1 MAYSDAMKA
10 YLKGQGF
17 SDVEIA
23 QMEKDA
29 AAKDTSKDKPL
40 KSGTYVSTQTS
51 SRVPDDA
58 AIKDKVDEAFQQ
70 YYGRDASE
78 TELAQ
83 WAPELLAQYKD
94 KSGKSKT
101 TVKTT
106 YKNGQLIST
115 DYLTAEGAD
124 PNAWLSD
131 KLKTNLLGGNQVVSA
146 LNIPEGPSGKYFVA
160 LKEFAGNNGLRLSD
174 EAATAYANQIVA
186 GVIDENTA
194 INTVRESAA
203 NAFPSFAEKIKGG
216 INLKT
221 LADPYI
227 QSMSDILEVPA
238 TSIDLFDPK
247 IRGALSYTM
256 PDGSVGTKS
265 IYDFERELRKDP
277 RWQYTEKA
285 RKQVAGATM
294 QVLRDFGLQG

>member
-1 MAYSDAMKA
+1 MGLENWAEYGGVDPSAPA
-10 YLKGQGF
+10 TPEQ
-17 SDVEIA
+17 
-23 QMEKDA
+23 EK
-29 AAKDTSKDKPL
+29 KPL

-51 SRVPDDA
+51 SRVPDLK
-58 AIKDKVDEAFQQ
+58 AIADKIDQVFQK

-78 TELAQ
+78 TEIAQ
-83 WAPELLAQYKD
+83 WSPQLLAQYKD

-101 TVKTT
+101 TVKST

-115 DYLTAEGAD
+115 EYLTAEGAD
-124 PNAWLSD
+124 PTDWLND
-131 KLKTNLLGGNQVVSA
+131 KLKTNLLGGNQVTNA

-203 NAFPSFAEKIKGG
+203 NAFPSLADKIKGG

-256 PDGSVGTKS
+256 PDGSIGTKS

-285 RKQVAGATM
+285 RKEVAGATM

>member
-1 MAYSDAMKA
+1 MAYSEALKA
-10 YLKGQGF
+10 YLKTQGF
-17 SDVEIA
+17 TDAQIA
-23 QMEKDA
+23 AMEKDA
-29 AAKDTSKDKPL
+29 EPKSTTEKKPL
-40 KSGTYVSTQTS
+40 KSGTYTTTQTS
-51 SRVPDDA
+51 SRIPDNE
-58 AIKDKVDEAFQQ
+58 AIAEKVNDAFQK

-78 TELAQ
+78 TELAEWTPQ
-83 WAPELLAQYKD
+83 VLAQYKD

-106 YKNGQLIST
+106 YKKGQLVST
-115 DYLTAEGAD
+115 EYLTAEGAD
-124 PNAWLSD
+124 PTTWLSD
-131 KLKTNLLGGNQVVSA
+131 KLKTNLLGGNQVTNA
-146 LNIPEGPSGKYFVA
+146 LNIPEGPSGKYFIA

-174 EAATAYANQIVA
+174 DAATAYANQIVA

-203 NAFPSFAEKIKGG
+203 NAFPSLADKIKGG

-256 PDGSVGTKS
+256 PDGSIGTKS
-265 IYDFERELRKDP
+265 IYDFERELRKDS

-285 RKQVAGATM
+285 RKEVAGATM

>member
-1 MAYSDAMKA
+1 MATDMYDAMVA
-10 YLKGQGF
+10 AGLMTQA
-17 SDVEIA
+17 EA
-23 QMEKDA
+23 DA
-29 AAKDTSKDKPL
+29 ARQAAASSKTTSDKPL
-40 KSGTYVSTQTS
+40 KSGTYTSTQTS
-51 SRVPDDA
+51 SRIPDDL
-58 AIKDKVDEAFQQ
+58 AIKDKVNSVFQK

-124 PNAWLSD
+124 PTVWLED
-131 KLKTNLLGGNQVVSA
+131 KLKTNLLGGNQVTNA
-146 LNIPEGPSGKYFVA
+146 LNIPEGPSGKYFIA

-203 NAFPSFAEKIKGG
+203 NAFPSLADKIKSGV
-216 INLKT
+216 NLKT

-247 IRGALSYTM
+247 IRSALSFTM

-265 IYDFERELRKDP
+265 IYDFERDLRKDP

-285 RKQVAGATM
+285 RKEVAGATM
-294 QVLRDFGLQG
+294 QVLKDFGLQG

>member
-1 MAYSDAMKA
+1 MGLENWAEF
-10 YLKGQGF
+10 GG
-17 SDVEIA
+17 V
-23 QMEKDA
+23 
-29 AAKDTSKDKPL
+29 DTSTPATTTTTKKPL

-51 SRVPDDA
+51 SRVPDLA
-58 AIKDKVDEAFQQ
+58 AIKDKINDAFQK

-83 WAPELLAQYKD
+83 WEPELLAQYKD

-106 YKNGQLIST
+106 YKNGQLVST
-115 DYLTAEGAD
+115 DYLTAEGVD
-124 PNAWLSD
+124 PNLWLED
-131 KLKTNLLGGNQVVSA
+131 KLKTNILGGNQVVNA
-146 LNIPEGPSGKYFVA
+146 LNIPEGPSGKYFIA

-174 EAATAYANQIVA
+174 DAATAYANQIVA

-203 NAFPSFAEKIKGG
+203 NAFPSLAEKIKGG

-227 QSMSDILEVPA
+227 QSMSDLLEIPA

-247 IRGALSYTM
+247 IRSALSYTM

-265 IYDFERELRKDP
+265 IYDFERDLRKDS

-285 RKQVAGATM
+285 RKEVAGATM

>member
-1 MAYSDAMKA
+1 MGLDNWAEF
-10 YLKGQGF
+10 GG
-17 SDVEIA
+17 V
-23 QMEKDA
+23 
-29 AAKDTSKDKPL
+29 DTSTPATTTTEKKPL

-51 SRVPDDA
+51 SRLPDPA
-58 AIKDKVDEAFQQ
+58 AIQDKINDAFQK

-106 YKNGQLIST
+106 YKNGQLVST
-115 DYLTAEGAD
+115 DYLTAEGVD
-124 PNAWLSD
+124 PNLWLQD
-131 KLKTNLLGGNQVVSA
+131 KLKTNLLGGNQVVNE
-146 LNIPEGPSGKYFVA
+146 LNIPEGPSGKYFIA

-174 EAATAYANQIVA
+174 DAATAYANQIVA

-203 NAFPSFAEKIKGG
+203 NAFPSLAEKIKGG

-227 QSMSDILEVPA
+227 QSMSDLLEIPA

-247 IRGALSYTM
+247 IRSALSYTM

-265 IYDFERELRKDP
+265 IYDFERDLRKDS

-285 RKQVAGATM
+285 RKEVAGATM